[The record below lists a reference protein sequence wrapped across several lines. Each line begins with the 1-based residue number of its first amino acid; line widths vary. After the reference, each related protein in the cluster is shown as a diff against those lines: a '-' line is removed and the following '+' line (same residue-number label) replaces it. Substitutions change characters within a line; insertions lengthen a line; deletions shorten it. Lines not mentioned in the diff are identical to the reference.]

1 MALKGPMGMAYL
13 CFLFDAR
20 SSGVSFFSSSRLAL
34 LLGYDGMIGFF
45 SFVWLVVDWNSMHFC
60 CCMYQT

>member
-45 SFVWLVVDWNSMHFC
+45 SFVWLVVD
-60 CCMYQT
+60 